1 MGRYYKTKGEL
12 LIMNNWIS
20 MGVFIS
26 LAVASFILLITGD
39 DSVLNTSVNHF
50 ENIVE
55 YKLQIP

>member
-1 MGRYYKTKGEL
+1 
-12 LIMNNWIS
+12 MNNWIS